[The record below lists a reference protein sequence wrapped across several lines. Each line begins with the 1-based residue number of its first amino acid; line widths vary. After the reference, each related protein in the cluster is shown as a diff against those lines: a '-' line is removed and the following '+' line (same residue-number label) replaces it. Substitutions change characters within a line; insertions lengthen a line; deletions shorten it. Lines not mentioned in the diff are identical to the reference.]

1 LTPPSFINIKMAIE
15 AQISKYAG
23 DEVISLDEARNYLR
37 VDHTDDNTYITELI
51 KIARMQ
57 VLKDT
62 NTPVVSTTVNQKLEK
77 FPNDGII
84 QLRYS
89 GNITNISVIYYN
101 TDDNLTTSVQNTDY
115 RVIVH
120 FGMPQIQMINIPS
133 TKDRKDAILI
143 NYTVAPTN
151 SDETLTLKMAM
162 FLLIG
167 HFYDN
172 RSAITFGSPN
182 ELPIG
187 YKRIINQYKNYLWE

>member
-1 LTPPSFINIKMAIE
+1 MALE
-15 AQISKYAG
+15 ALITKYTG
-23 DEVISLDEARNYLR
+23 TEVISLDEARNYLR
-37 VDHTDDNTYITELI
+37 VDHTDDNNYITELI

-62 NTPVVSTTVNQKLEK
+62 NTPVVSTTISEK
-77 FPNDGII
+77 IEQFPSDGII
-84 QLRYS
+84 HLRYS
-89 GNITNISVIYYN
+89 GNVSSVTILYYN
-101 TDDNLTTSVQNTDY
+101 IDNNLTSLQNADF
-115 RVIVH
+115 RLIVNM
-120 FGMPQIQMINIPS
+120 GMPQIQMINTPS
-133 TKDRKDAILI
+133 TKDRKDAISI
-143 NYTVAPTN
+143 NYTVGPSN
-151 SDETLTLKMAM
+151 EDETLTLKMAM